1 MTIADWLFT
10 TFEARETH
18 ELPTKMME
26 RLLDDEK
33 RYGILESYRQTFS
46 DLTHDYLR
54 DFFQDS
60 AADRKA
66 LKQDY
71 TPDSICQIVA
81 HLAGKPERCLDMCA
95 GTGALTIGVWKESP
109 QTEFICME
117 LSTMAVPFLLLNLSV
132 RGIEAT
138 VVQGDV
144 LTEEIQTIYELED
157 GKITTKPVESYKPQ
171 SFPIIITN
179 PPYSLKW
186 DGEPRKWLEGW
197 ETPPKS
203 KADFAFV
210 LKALSMLQASGKLV
224 SVLPHGVLFRGASEG
239 KIRKRIIEKDFWST
253 IVGLPS
259 NLFQET
265 SIPVQISVFEK
276 SDDLHFIDASN
287 LFTKV
292 KKQNLL
298 EPEHIET
305 IKKAID
311 ERGETERLSHL
322 ASLDEIAKN
331 DYNLNA
337 PRYIDITEPEPE
349 IDIVEVTRELI
360 RCEQEQQRLTKEI
373 TAMILELESTI
384 GDPAWKEAQDLWRE
398 YAKMQALL

>member
-1 MTIADWLFT
+1 MEIADWLFT

-26 RLLDDEK
+26 RLLDEDR
-33 RYGILESYRQTFS
+33 RYEILESYRQDFP
-46 DLTHDYLR
+46 DLSHDYLR

-109 QTEFICME
+109 QTEFTCME

-210 LKALSMLQASGKLV
+210 LKTLSMLQASGKLIAI
-224 SVLPHGVLFRGASEG
+224 LPHGVLFRGAREG
-239 KIRKRIIEKDFWST
+239 KIRKQLVEK
-253 IVGLPS
+253 GLYSAVIGLAPS
-259 NLFQET
+259 LFQET
-265 SIPVQISVFEK
+265 PIPVQISIFEK

-287 LFTKV
+287 HFTKG
-292 KKQNLL
+292 KKQNFL
-298 EPEHIET
+298 EPQHIET
-305 IKKAID
+305 IKEAID
-311 ERGETERLSHL
+311 KRGEIERLSHL

-331 DYNLNA
+331 DYNLNI
-337 PRYIDITEPEPE
+337 PRYVDSSEPEPE
-349 IDIVEVTRELI
+349 IDIVQVTKDLI
-360 RCEQEQQRLTKEI
+360 RCEQEQQRLRKELD
-373 TAMILELESTI
+373 ALILELESTT
-384 GDPAWKEAQDLWRE
+384 GDPAWKEAQQLWRE
-398 YAKMQALL
+398 YSEM